1 MFNNNCKNKKEI
13 TKKAL
18 ARHIRFN
25 IITSILFLII
35 LFILII
41 QFTYNVESTKSISYH
56 VNNAITSNINTEH
69 REVKQ
74 TIRSNKANKK
84 ENKKVIHTSKEKIR
98 KATIDEYEVYET
110 NVETTTTT
118 TVTSHSKDTTNNTTT
133 TANNTYFNVP
143 IGNTSF
149 FAYMDYNTITD
160 TNSYQYQYQVNY
172 CYTDDMGLRRNQYG
186 DYVIALGSYYGTEIG
201 TRYSITLD
209 NGTTFTA
216 VLGDCKADM
225 HTDAMNQYRSAGYN
239 SEYQNVIEFIVD
251 SNYLS
256 SEVKSMGNIG
266 EYNMFNCTGI
276 VSIAKIN

>member
-1 MFNNNCKNKKEI
+1 MLNNNYKNKKEI
-13 TKKAL
+13 TKIAL
-18 ARHIRFN
+18 AKHRRFN

-35 LFILII
+35 IFILII
-41 QFTYNVESTKSISYH
+41 RFTYNVESTKSISYS
-56 VNNAITSNINTEH
+56 VNNVITSNINTEH

-84 ENKKVIHTSKEKIR
+84 ENKKIIHTSKEKIR

-118 TVTSHSKDTTNNTTT
+118 VTSHSKDTTNNTTT
-133 TANNTYFNVP
+133 TVNNTYFNVP

-225 HTDAMNQYRSAGYN
+225 HTDAMNQYRSAGY
-239 SEYQNVIEFIVD
+239 SGEYQNVIEFIVD
-251 SNYLS
+251 NNYLS

-266 EYNMFNCTGI
+266 AYDMFNCTGI

>member
-1 MFNNNCKNKKEI
+1 MLNNNCKNKKEI
-13 TKKAL
+13 TKTAL
-18 ARHIRFN
+18 VRHIRFN
-25 IITSILFLII
+25 IITSILLLII
-35 LFILII
+35 IFILII
-41 QFTYNVESTKSISYH
+41 QFTYNVESTKSISYP

-84 ENKKVIHTSKEKIR
+84 ENKKVIHTSKEKIS

-118 TVTSHSKDTTNNTTT
+118 VTSHSKNTTNNTTT

-209 NGTTFTA
+209 NGTIFTA

-266 EYNMFNCTGI
+266 AYNMFNCTGI
-276 VSIAKIN
+276 VSIAKIS

>member
-41 QFTYNVESTKSISYH
+41 QFTYNVESTKSISYN

-133 TANNTYFNVP
+133 TVNNTYFNVP

-225 HTDAMNQYRSAGYN
+225 HTDAMNQYRSAGY
-239 SEYQNVIEFIVD
+239 SGEYQNVIEFIVD
-251 SNYLS
+251 NNYLS

-266 EYNMFNCTGI
+266 AYDMFNCTGI
-276 VSIAKIN
+276 VSIAKIS

>member
-18 ARHIRFN
+18 AKHIRFN

-35 LFILII
+35 IFILII
-41 QFTYNVESTKSISYH
+41 GFTYNIESTKSISYP

-69 REVKQ
+69 KEVKQ

-118 TVTSHSKDTTNNTTT
+118 VTSHSKNTTNNTTT

-225 HTDAMNQYRSAGYN
+225 HTDAMNQYRSAGY
-239 SEYQNVIEFIVD
+239 SGEYQNVIEFIVD
-251 SNYLS
+251 NNYLS

-266 EYNMFNCTGI
+266 AYDMFNCTGI
-276 VSIAKIN
+276 VSIAKIS